1 MMPDADDLILI
12 VEDNAVMLK
21 LAKLRLGKF
30 GMQMHTA
37 HNGAEALRKIQQHTY
52 RLILMDVM
60 MPEIDGLE
68 ATRRIRMWEQRM
80 NRRTPIVALTAH
92 ANKAECFAA
101 GMDDFVEKPA
111 DYDRIIFQWLPDV
124 FKQVS

>member
-1 MMPDADDLILI
+1 MQDVEDLILI

-21 LAKLRLGKF
+21 LAKLRLARF
-30 GMQMHTA
+30 GLPLHTA
-37 HNGAEALRKIQQHTY
+37 HNGAEALRKIQQHRY

-80 NRRTPIVALTAH
+80 GRRTPIVGLTAH